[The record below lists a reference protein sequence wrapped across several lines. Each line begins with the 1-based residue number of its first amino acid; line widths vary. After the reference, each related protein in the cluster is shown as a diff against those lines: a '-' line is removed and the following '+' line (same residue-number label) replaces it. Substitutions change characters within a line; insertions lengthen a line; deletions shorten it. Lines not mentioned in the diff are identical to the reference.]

1 MTGQEIKALILQS
14 GLKCWQ
20 VADALGM
27 QDSNFSRRLRKPFDE
42 KAAAQVKA
50 AIASDV
56 ILLERRTRHR
66 QFWSVYHDTGAAGLL

>member
-1 MTGQEIKALILQS
+1 MSGQEIKALIQSS

-42 KAAAQVKA
+42 KAVEAVKSAIAKLKAAQ
-50 AIASDV
+50 
-56 ILLERRTRHR
+56 EN
-66 QFWSVYHDTGAAGLL
+66 

>member
-1 MTGQEIKALILQS
+1 MSGQEIKALILKS

-42 KAAAQVKA
+42 KAVEAVKA
-50 AIASDV
+50 AIAK
-56 ILLERRTRHR
+56 LK
-66 QFWSVYHDTGAAGLL
+66 AAQEN

>member
-1 MTGQEIKALILQS
+1 MTGQEIKVLILQS

-42 KAAAQVKA
+42 KAVAQVKA
-50 AIASDV
+50 AIARLTS
-56 ILLERRTRHR
+56 TA
-66 QFWSVYHDTGAAGLL
+66 QKA

>member
-1 MTGQEIKALILQS
+1 MSGQEIKALILRS

-42 KAAAQVKA
+42 KAVEQVKA
-50 AIASDV
+50 AIAKLTSTAQKV
-56 ILLERRTRHR
+56 
-66 QFWSVYHDTGAAGLL
+66 

>member
-1 MTGQEIKALILQS
+1 MCYNNNNKKAGSEVNRVSGQEIKALIQAN

-42 KAAAQVKA
+42 KAVEMVKA
-50 AIASDV
+50 AIAK
-56 ILLERRTRHR
+56 LK
-66 QFWSVYHDTGAAGLL
+66 AAKEK